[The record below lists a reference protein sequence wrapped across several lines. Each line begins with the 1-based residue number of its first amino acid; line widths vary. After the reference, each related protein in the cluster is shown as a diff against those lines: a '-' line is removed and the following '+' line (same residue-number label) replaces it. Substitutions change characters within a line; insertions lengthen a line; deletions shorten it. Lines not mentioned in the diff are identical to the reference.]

1 MKVIVESNL
10 HISTIFEPP
19 MEVELEGDHSLR
31 GLLARLNERC
41 RSIRFLE
48 GESVGDDVHEIVL
61 NGQDLFDL
69 PEGLDT
75 TLREGDRVRV
85 EVYMDPLGGG

>member
-10 HISTIFEPP
+10 HISTLFEPP
-19 MEVELEGDHSLR
+19 MEVELEGDGSLQS
-31 GLLARLNERC
+31 LLARLNERC

-48 GESVGDDVHEIVL
+48 GGSVGDDVHEIVV
-61 NGQDLFDL
+61 NGQDLFSL
-69 PEGLDT
+69 PQGLDT
-75 TLREGDRVRV
+75 PLREGDRVKV